1 MRYAALFSILV
12 LAGPAMGQEAATE
25 NARVEE
31 DKSDGSE
38 SGGADSTA
46 RPVVVPAGEGDVTVA
61 ESGIRLQFKLG
72 SVSNGAQRTMAAT
85 FTVPPGHETVTH
97 LHETDE
103 ETFYV
108 TQGELTVTLGDEV
121 FTAGPGAVV
130 FAPPGTWM
138 SLANRTESEAS
149 GLILLSRGETEEC
162 FRVLF
167 SADSDDAARRAAVA
181 QCRLQFPST
190 TTE

>member
-38 SGGADSTA
+38 SGG
-46 RPVVVPAGEGDVTVA
+46 
-61 ESGIRLQFKLG
+61 
-72 SVSNGAQRTMAAT
+72 
-85 FTVPPGHETVTH
+85 
-97 LHETDE
+97 
-103 ETFYV
+103 
-108 TQGELTVTLGDEV
+108 
-121 FTAGPGAVV
+121 
-130 FAPPGTWM
+130 
-138 SLANRTESEAS
+138 
-149 GLILLSRGETEEC
+149 ETEEC

-181 QCRLQFPST
+181 QCRLQFPPST
-190 TTE
+190 TD